1 MSWLSQH
8 YWVIKMAQSDANLS
22 QDSNDTQPNLS
33 KGLGEMQISSQSI
46 EQALDILSFE
56 AENLNDVQ
64 QQETA
69 ISNVNLLR
77 NLMRQTGVTPMMR
90 SPEPPVGSTSAMNKN
105 SSYSRGSGVG
115 DAADRAMD
123 VASRVQDLGFVEFT
137 TGLINGTFDA
147 IIGATIKQ
155 MEAYAALVADLA
167 KTLSQ
172 FQAENVSDAEINA
185 YLSDRYPDGAGGT
198 SIRAISTPPTPTPPV
213 PAYVFPATVADPAT
227 GIVAKN
233 GHENFQSVVD
243 ALVLETSGLGL
254 GNRLIRE
261 AIATLD
267 PAPDPLPAKDL
278 ALSILAVTPESILA
292 NTPKEFNNVQVA
304 KIRKAIGV
312 MLASSMMDHLRAM
325 AREGMARIVITEG
338 SILTKLTFQVTSTD
352 EQKIQQT
359 NFRSNSLNANLN
371 GSISGGKGKKRWGVA
386 GGVSYSRVNVTM
398 VDQTNTASNTTK
410 TEMIGEV
417 NIKFKTETF
426 APIVT

>member
-1 MSWLSQH
+1 
-8 YWVIKMAQSDANLS
+8 MAQSNVNLS
-22 QDSNDTQPNLS
+22 QDSDDTQSNLS
-33 KGLGEMQISSQSI
+33 QELGETQFSSQSI

-77 NLMRQTGVTPMMR
+77 NLMRQTGVTPMMT
-90 SPEPPVGSTSAMNKN
+90 SPERPAGTARAMKMETS
-105 SSYSRGSGVG
+105 SSSRGPRVG

-185 YLSDRYPDGAGGT
+185 YLSDRYPDGKGGT
-198 SIRAISTPPTPTPPV
+198 SIRGSIPAIAASAPSITPV
-213 PAYVFPATVADPAT
+213 VDSVAAVDGYIFPDIVADPAN

-233 GHENFQSVVD
+233 GHENFQSVVA

-254 GNRLIRE
+254 GNRLIRIPVLPVVKDAKVDLELKIPVADE
-261 AIATLD
+261 A
-267 PAPDPLPAKDL
+267 
-278 ALSILAVTPESILA
+278 SIKTNELKQFTSDQVT
-292 NTPKEFNNVQVA
+292 Q
-304 KIRKAIGV
+304 IRKAIGV

-338 SILTKLTFQVTSTD
+338 SILTKLTFQVVSTD

-371 GSISGGKGKKRWGVA
+371 GSISGGKGKKRWGVS